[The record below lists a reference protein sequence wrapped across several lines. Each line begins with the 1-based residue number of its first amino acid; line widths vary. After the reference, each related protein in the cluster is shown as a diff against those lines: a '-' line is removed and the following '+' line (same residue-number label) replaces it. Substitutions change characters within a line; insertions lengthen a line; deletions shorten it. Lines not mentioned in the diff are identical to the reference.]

1 MLAFK
6 SISITTTLTVHKSQ
20 KVQSIEYF
28 NFRGY
33 KKSAGVL
40 PFTSQHVQTTD
51 MYVIE
56 LRSGSTA
63 LMLILSLEVLRVVV
77 G

>member
-33 KKSAGVL
+33 K
-40 PFTSQHVQTTD
+40 TD